1 MSTDLIKDS
10 EFKQWL
16 KDLKGRIRQSQLKAA
31 IKVNSELLHLYWDL
45 GRDIAIRKMD
55 AIWGSRFYDN
65 LSKELKTEFPD
76 MKGFSKTN
84 LKYCKYFYQLYSL
97 DDRTGQQLADE
108 TNTITHKTTQDIVK
122 ENDIIRQQAADE
134 FIDNPLFMIPWGHHM
149 YIIDKCKSVHEA
161 LFYVQKTIKNGWS
174 RAMLMNYIDAD
185 LYSAQGKAINNFDRL
200 LPDVQSDLAKETLK
214 DPYNFDFLTLTEN
227 YKEKELEDALIANI
241 TKFLL
246 ELGQGF
252 AYVGRQYPIQIGNKL
267 RNIDL
272 LFYHLELR
280 SYLVVELKVSE
291 FEPEHAGKLGYYI
304 SAVNNQ
310 LKKDTDNPTIG
321 LLICKKK
328 DNIEA
333 QYSLESSSQPIG
345 ISEYTFSKFVPEDFK
360 SSLPSIE
367 EIERE
372 LNQDDEEDKGKNE

>member
-1 MSTDLIKDS
+1 MSTHLIKDS

-16 KDLKGRIRQSQLKAA
+16 IDLKGRIRQSQLKAA

-65 LSKELKTEFPD
+65 LSKELRTEFPD

-200 LPDVQSDLAKETLK
+200 LPDVQSDLARETLK

-227 YKEKELEDALIANI
+227 YKEKELEDALVANI

-252 AYVGRQYPIQIGNKL
+252 AYVGRQYPIQIGSKL

-291 FEPEHAGKLGYYI
+291 FEPEHTGKLGYYI

-372 LNQDDEEDKGKNE
+372 LNQEDEEDKGKNE